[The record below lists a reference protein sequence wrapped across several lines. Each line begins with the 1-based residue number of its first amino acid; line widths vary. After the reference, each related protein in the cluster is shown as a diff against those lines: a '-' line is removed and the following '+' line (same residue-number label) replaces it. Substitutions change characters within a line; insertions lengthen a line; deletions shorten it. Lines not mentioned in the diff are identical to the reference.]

1 MFSRFFQLHGDLDDL
16 ESALGGDNTSRS
28 GVFGSGSC
36 SALIKPLPMN
46 SDLLVGH
53 DTWTTYYSMLRI
65 YKLYDF
71 KFHMS
76 HSDRKS
82 LYVSDSSYQY
92 TLAPLLS
99 GPQLSRTSIIRIAI
113 S

>member
-1 MFSRFFQLHGDLDDL
+1 MILGSVLTVFLLSRFFQLHGDLDDL
-16 ESALGGDNTSRS
+16 ESALGGDNTSHSRGF
-28 GVFGSGSC
+28 GVGSC

-76 HSDRKS
+76 HSDRES
-82 LYVSDSSYQY
+82 
-92 TLAPLLS
+92 TLCTDCCA
-99 GPQLSRTSIIRIAI
+99 GDVIYM
-113 S
+113 